1 MTAKKAA
8 KTGVK
13 TAEADVNEKKA
24 TKARASSKAQDAE
37 TAVEAVAAEP
47 KKRGRKPKAAAET
60 AKAETSR
67 KASFDEDDV
76 GDIEADIDTYQSWST
91 YSNANI
97 ALKGIFVDETPA
109 PYRCSTS

>member
-13 TAEADVNEKKA
+13 TAEGDVNEKKA
-24 TKARASSKAQDAE
+24 TKARASSKAKDAE

-60 AKAETSR
+60 AKVEPAR

-76 GDIEADIDTYQSWST
+76 GDIEADIEA
-91 YSNANI
+91 NAE
-97 ALKGIFVDETPA
+97 V
-109 PYRCSTS
+109 